1 MRSQFS
7 IFMKIHESGAHMLWA
22 QPIGIYTSDV
32 CTILRMYGHSI
43 SELIYLKK
51 EVQKKLESKSYG
63 EIGLNDWG
71 FSINSETCKFKSD
84 GTKRHT
90 SVPTNIVIRF
100 IDRSIDFLNKYEAG
114 KIPGL
119 IPPNLRSE

>member
-1 MRSQFS
+1 
-7 IFMKIHESGAHMLWA
+7 
-22 QPIGIYTSDV
+22 
-32 CTILRMYGHSI
+32 MYGHTI

-51 EVQKKLESKSYG
+51 EVQKYLGSKSYG
-63 EIGLNDWG
+63 EIGINDWG
-71 FSINSETCKFKSD
+71 FSINSEACKFKSD

-100 IDRSIDFLNKYEAG
+100 IDRSIDFLNKYEEG

-119 IPPNLRSE
+119 IPISHEAE